1 MTDGAAPLHLTT
13 VLKRYPH
20 TEKLIA
26 GEITDPRVRLDFVNV
41 DPIYRAFAP
50 MARAQVY
57 DVSEM
62 AIVTYLQAR
71 AYDKALFLLPTVV
84 ASRMQQKCIVYNR
97 KRRPM
102 TLDDL
107 AGKRVGVRAY
117 SQTTGMW
124 VRAILAGT
132 YGIPTERIEW
142 VTFEEGHL
150 AEYEDPVFATRMPK
164 GAEMLGMLRDG
175 ELDAAIFG
183 NDLPKEEGIEPLIP
197 NPALADKAWY
207 EAHRFV
213 PINHVVVM
221 KRGAA
226 EAHPESVAA
235 VYHLLQQGK
244 RAAAPAVGG
253 IPSALPNALPDGI
266 DALRRPLE
274 MILAACDKQKLLPR
288 ALTVDELFAE
298 SITFLGKTAL

>member
-226 EAHPESVAA
+226 DAHPESVAG
-235 VYHLLQQGK
+235 VYQLLKQGK
-244 RAAAPAVGG
+244 RAVAPEAGE
-253 IPSALPNALPDGI
+253 LPGALPDGI
-266 DALRRPLE
+266 DSLRRPME
-274 MILAACDKQKLLPR
+274 MILAACDEQKLLPR
-288 ALTVDELFAE
+288 ALTVDELFVDCLA
-298 SITFLGKTAL
+298 FLGDEAG

>member
-1 MTDGAAPLHLTT
+1 MTDGAPPLHLKT

-71 AYDKALFLLPTVV
+71 AFDKPLFLLPTVV
-84 ASRMQQKCIVYNR
+84 ASRMQQKCLVYNR
-97 KRRPM
+97 KRREM
-102 TLDDL
+102 TLDDIV
-107 AGKRVGVRAY
+107 GKKVGVRAY

-150 AEYEDPVFATRMPK
+150 AEYEDPAFVTRMLK
-164 GAEMLGMLRDG
+164 GSEMLSMLRDG

-183 NDLPKEEGIEPLIP
+183 NDLPKEEGIEPLIQ
-197 NPALADKAWY
+197 NPTLADKAWY
-207 EAHRFV
+207 EIHRFV

-221 KRGAA
+221 KRDVAD
-226 EAHPESVAA
+226 AHPESVAA
-235 VYHLLQQGK
+235 VYDLLKQGK
-244 RAAAPAVGG
+244 RAAAPVVGG
-253 IPSALPNALPDGI
+253 MPGALPDGI

-274 MILAACDKQKLLPR
+274 MILAACEEQKLLPH
-288 ALTVDELFAE
+288 ALTVDELFADC
-298 SITFLGKTAL
+298 ITFLGEAAL